1 MSVTVSQLLNLAL
14 KDAGVIGQGQP
25 ATGEDINDAFTL
37 ANFMLAEWQTQRWFI
52 WHLVE
57 YSKVATGATSYTV
70 GPGGDFNVPYLP
82 NTVDDAFLRQI
93 ISAAPNQ
100 VDFPL
105 KIITAREDYDR
116 IALKQLGSFSR
127 YAFYDYSAENST
139 GVLYPWPVPTQ
150 SIYEIH
156 ILVKAQ
162 LGQFT
167 SLTQTI
173 TLPPQYQ
180 SALHYNLSQRFRAHW
195 DMPESTMVNKL
206 AKNGIEVVKGAN
218 VQMPTL
224 QMPVELTRNAIY
236 DIYSDQVY

>member
-14 KDAGVIGQGQP
+14 KDAGVVGQGQP

-37 ANFMLAEWQTQRWFI
+37 ANFMLSEWAVQRWFI

-57 YSKVATGATSYTV
+57 YYIQSTGQQSYTV
-70 GPGGDFNVPYLP
+70 GPTGNIVTPYVP
-82 NTVDDAFLRQI
+82 NTIDDAFLRQI

-116 IALKQLGSFSR
+116 IALKQLGSFAR
-127 YAFYDYSAENST
+127 YAFYDYSAENGT
-139 GVLYPWPVPTQ
+139 GTLYPWPVPLA

-156 ILVKAQ
+156 ILIKAQ
-162 LGQFT
+162 LANFT
-167 SLTQTI
+167 GLTQTI
-173 TLPPQYQ
+173 TLPAQYQ
-180 SALHYNLSQRFRAHW
+180 SALHYNLAKRFRAHW
-195 DMPESTMVNKL
+195 DLPESEATNKL
-206 AKNGIEVVKGAN
+206 ARSTINVVKGAN
-218 VQMPTL
+218 LQVPTL
-224 QMPVELTRNAIY
+224 QIPVELTRNAIY